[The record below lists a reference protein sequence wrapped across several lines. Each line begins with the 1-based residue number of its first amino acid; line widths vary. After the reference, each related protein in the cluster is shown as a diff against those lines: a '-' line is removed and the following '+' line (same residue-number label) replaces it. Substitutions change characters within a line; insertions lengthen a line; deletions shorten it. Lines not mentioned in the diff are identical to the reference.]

1 MNKKN
6 GFTLIELI
14 CTILL
19 LSIIV
24 SLVIITTV
32 NIIQNSK
39 ERENAAS
46 MKLIEVAAKDYITQ
60 NENDFHIKNGVIYCI
75 DIQKLIDKN
84 LLVSKIKYNGEKIN
98 DKTVKVE
105 YKSNTYFYSLD
116 EKETCR
122 LDETK

>member
-32 NIIQNSK
+32 NIMQNSK

-46 MKLIEVAAKDYITQ
+46 MKLIEVSHK
-60 NENDFHIKNGVIYCI
+60 K
-75 DIQKLIDKN
+75 
-84 LLVSKIKYNGEKIN
+84 
-98 DKTVKVE
+98 KTI
-105 YKSNTYFYSLD
+105 FI
-116 EKETCR
+116 
-122 LDETK
+122 

>member
-32 NIIQNSK
+32 NIMQNSK

-60 NENDFHIKNGVIYCI
+60 NENDFHI
-75 DIQKLIDKN
+75 D
-84 LLVSKIKYNGEKIN
+84 
-98 DKTVKVE
+98 
-105 YKSNTYFYSLD
+105 F
-116 EKETCR
+116 EKESAII
-122 LDETK
+122 

>member
-1 MNKKN
+1 MCIRDRGDKMNKKN
-6 GFTLIELI
+6 GFTLIELM

-60 NENDFHIKNGVIYCI
+60 NEND
-75 DIQKLIDKN
+75 
-84 LLVSKIKYNGEKIN
+84 
-98 DKTVKVE
+98 KTVKVE